1 MDSDKVLEQLDAI
14 IDELLDESDLASS
27 SVASILMSARD
38 SIRNG
43 YHVALAGRTWS
54 ASNAL
59 RRQFPRSAELFPL
72 DVLRQA
78 RH

>member
-1 MDSDKVLEQLDAI
+1 MDSEKVLDQLDAI

-27 SVASILMSARD
+27 SVASILMAARD

-59 RRQFPRSAELFPL
+59 RQQFPRTAELFPVA
-72 DVLRQA
+72 VLKHA

>member
-14 IDELLDESDLASS
+14 IDGLLDEGDLASS
-27 SVASILMSARD
+27 SVASILMAARD
-38 SIRNG
+38 SIGNG
-43 YHVALAGRTWS
+43 YHLALAGRTWS

-59 RRQFPRSAELFPL
+59 RRQFPRRAELFPL
-72 DVLRQA
+72 GAMKHA